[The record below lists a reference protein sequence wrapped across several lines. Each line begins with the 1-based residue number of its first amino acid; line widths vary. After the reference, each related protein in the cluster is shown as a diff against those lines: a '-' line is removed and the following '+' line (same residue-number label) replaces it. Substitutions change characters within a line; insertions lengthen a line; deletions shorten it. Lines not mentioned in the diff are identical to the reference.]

1 MINISS
7 RILSENC
14 TTKHLCFFVT
24 FTALSFFFCS
34 CDNNTIKQA
43 CEDHNY
49 EKAYEMV
56 DDVMTS
62 SAQSYESKKLLS
74 EVRPNVHSGIW
85 STHSTY

>member
-1 MINISS
+1 
-7 RILSENC
+7 
-14 TTKHLCFFVT
+14 
-24 FTALSFFFCS
+24 
-34 CDNNTIKQA
+34 
-43 CEDHNY
+43 
-49 EKAYEMV
+49 MV